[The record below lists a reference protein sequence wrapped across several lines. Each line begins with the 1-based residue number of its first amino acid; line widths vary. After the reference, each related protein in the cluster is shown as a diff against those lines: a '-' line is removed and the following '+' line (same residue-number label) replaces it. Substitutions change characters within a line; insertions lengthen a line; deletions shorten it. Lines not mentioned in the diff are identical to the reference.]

1 MNFNEALQV
10 LRRINVHHGNA
21 PISDAQAQC
30 FYEELSRS
38 VSFDEANAAVREFYA
53 LHPHGEWM
61 TVGDINLAVRRKR
74 RQSMPSEATITRL
87 MEENQI
93 SDPDEMWQFRRS
105 LLKSLGRGR
114 PATQAVQRALEL
126 SRHPMLGGPRDGAT
140 KSLPQTRP
148 GETPI
153 HAIRPRSRPS
163 SKASS
168 ADSRLGRIGRNSPPD
183 IARTSNQK
191 NAIRKNRLEKKQM
204 ADITTQTIRDTF
216 LDNLPE
222 NVTREEGEEFWNAW
236 LDRQR
241 EGHEPDMPTPPVGF
255 QYAPGEVD
263 EFDYGEPD
271 LEDEQLTE
279 DQKRDMLGLVH
290 DYAMNTSELARTML
304 DCQHFDDPQV
314 RELVRQTFKD
324 LECAGSHV
332 SDALKLMG
340 WTADDA
346 TVG

>member
-30 FYEELSRS
+30 FYEELARS

-61 TVGDINLAVRRKR
+61 TVGDGCRAYLSPLYRMREGLG
-74 RQSMPSEATITRL
+74 EAEFTRL

-148 GETPI
+148 GGNPDPRDPAPVTTVVQSI
-153 HAIRPRSRPS
+153 IGGLSARPHR
-163 SKASS
+163 A
-168 ADSRLGRIGRNSPPD
+168 
-183 IARTSNQK
+183 
-191 NAIRKNRLEKKQM
+191 E
-204 ADITTQTIRDTF
+204 
-216 LDNLPE
+216 
-222 NVTREEGEEFWNAW
+222 
-236 LDRQR
+236 
-241 EGHEPDMPTPPVGF
+241 
-255 QYAPGEVD
+255 
-263 EFDYGEPD
+263 
-271 LEDEQLTE
+271 
-279 DQKRDMLGLVH
+279 
-290 DYAMNTSELARTML
+290 
-304 DCQHFDDPQV
+304 
-314 RELVRQTFKD
+314 
-324 LECAGSHV
+324 
-332 SDALKLMG
+332 
-340 WTADDA
+340 
-346 TVG
+346 

>member
-74 RQSMPSEATITRL
+74 RQSMPSEATIARL

-148 GETPI
+148 GGNPDPRDPAPVTTVVQSI
-153 HAIRPRSRPS
+153 IGGLSARPHR
-163 SKASS
+163 A
-168 ADSRLGRIGRNSPPD
+168 
-183 IARTSNQK
+183 
-191 NAIRKNRLEKKQM
+191 E
-204 ADITTQTIRDTF
+204 
-216 LDNLPE
+216 
-222 NVTREEGEEFWNAW
+222 
-236 LDRQR
+236 
-241 EGHEPDMPTPPVGF
+241 
-255 QYAPGEVD
+255 
-263 EFDYGEPD
+263 
-271 LEDEQLTE
+271 
-279 DQKRDMLGLVH
+279 
-290 DYAMNTSELARTML
+290 
-304 DCQHFDDPQV
+304 
-314 RELVRQTFKD
+314 
-324 LECAGSHV
+324 
-332 SDALKLMG
+332 
-340 WTADDA
+340 
-346 TVG
+346 

>member
-30 FYEELSRS
+30 FYEELARS

-148 GETPI
+148 GNGLFWRKI
-153 HAIRPRSRPS
+153 FSR
-163 SKASS
+163 
-168 ADSRLGRIGRNSPPD
+168 RN
-183 IARTSNQK
+183 
-191 NAIRKNRLEKKQM
+191 EK
-204 ADITTQTIRDTF
+204 TIF
-216 LDNLPE
+216 
-222 NVTREEGEEFWNAW
+222 F
-236 LDRQR
+236 
-241 EGHEPDMPTPPVGF
+241 
-255 QYAPGEVD
+255 
-263 EFDYGEPD
+263 
-271 LEDEQLTE
+271 
-279 DQKRDMLGLVH
+279 
-290 DYAMNTSELARTML
+290 
-304 DCQHFDDPQV
+304 
-314 RELVRQTFKD
+314 
-324 LECAGSHV
+324 
-332 SDALKLMG
+332 
-340 WTADDA
+340 A
-346 TVG
+346 T

>member
-148 GETPI
+148 GGNPD
-153 HAIRPRSRPS
+153 PRDP
-163 SKASS
+163 A
-168 ADSRLGRIGRNSPPD
+168 PV
-183 IARTSNQK
+183 
-191 NAIRKNRLEKKQM
+191 
-204 ADITTQTIRDTF
+204 TTCLLYT
-216 LDNLPE
+216 
-222 NVTREEGEEFWNAW
+222 
-236 LDRQR
+236 
-241 EGHEPDMPTPPVGF
+241 
-255 QYAPGEVD
+255 
-263 EFDYGEPD
+263 
-271 LEDEQLTE
+271 
-279 DQKRDMLGLVH
+279 
-290 DYAMNTSELARTML
+290 
-304 DCQHFDDPQV
+304 
-314 RELVRQTFKD
+314 
-324 LECAGSHV
+324 
-332 SDALKLMG
+332 SDA
-340 WTADDA
+340 ADD
-346 TVG
+346 

>member
-1 MNFNEALQV
+1 M

-148 GETPI
+148 GGNPDPRDPAPVTTVVQSI
-153 HAIRPRSRPS
+153 IGGLSARPHR
-163 SKASS
+163 A
-168 ADSRLGRIGRNSPPD
+168 
-183 IARTSNQK
+183 
-191 NAIRKNRLEKKQM
+191 E
-204 ADITTQTIRDTF
+204 
-216 LDNLPE
+216 
-222 NVTREEGEEFWNAW
+222 
-236 LDRQR
+236 
-241 EGHEPDMPTPPVGF
+241 
-255 QYAPGEVD
+255 
-263 EFDYGEPD
+263 
-271 LEDEQLTE
+271 
-279 DQKRDMLGLVH
+279 
-290 DYAMNTSELARTML
+290 
-304 DCQHFDDPQV
+304 
-314 RELVRQTFKD
+314 
-324 LECAGSHV
+324 
-332 SDALKLMG
+332 
-340 WTADDA
+340 
-346 TVG
+346 

>member
-30 FYEELSRS
+30 FYEELARS

-93 SDPDEMWQFRRS
+93 SDPDARCWAARGTGRR
-105 LLKSLGRGR
+105 KACRRHGR
-114 PATQAVQRALEL
+114 
-126 SRHPMLGGPRDGAT
+126 
-140 KSLPQTRP
+140 

-168 ADSRLGRIGRNSPPD
+168 ADSRLGRIGRNSLPGH
-183 IARTSNQK
+183 
-191 NAIRKNRLEKKQM
+191 RKNIESKKRHQKKPIGEKNKWQTSPHKQSETPSW
-204 ADITTQTIRDTF
+204 TTFPKT
-216 LDNLPE
+216 
-222 NVTREEGEEFWNAW
+222 
-236 LDRQR
+236 
-241 EGHEPDMPTPPVGF
+241 
-255 QYAPGEVD
+255 
-263 EFDYGEPD
+263 
-271 LEDEQLTE
+271 
-279 DQKRDMLGLVH
+279 
-290 DYAMNTSELARTML
+290 
-304 DCQHFDDPQV
+304 
-314 RELVRQTFKD
+314 
-324 LECAGSHV
+324 
-332 SDALKLMG
+332 
-340 WTADDA
+340 
-346 TVG
+346 